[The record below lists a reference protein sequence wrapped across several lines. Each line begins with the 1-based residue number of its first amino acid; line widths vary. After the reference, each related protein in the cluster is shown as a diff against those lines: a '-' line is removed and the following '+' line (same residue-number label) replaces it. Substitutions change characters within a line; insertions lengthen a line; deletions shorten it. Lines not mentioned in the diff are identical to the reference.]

1 MYPSGDILARFA
13 SIGPPVVV
21 VFRKRGVVMNGWERR
36 FQSGERASKGNYA
49 VGVETMNYLR
59 VRAAFAR
66 DQRSVLVDYVTS
78 KLTLVYQDNV
88 FRRLHANH
96 RDKKVNSCCPKYEL
110 HSHFPTPTN
119 RMIQQKKDCYSRNT
133 TER

>member
-1 MYPSGDILARFA
+1 MYTLGDILARFA

-21 VFRKRGVVMNGWERR
+21 VFRKRGVVMDRWEHR
-36 FQSGERASKGNYA
+36 FQSRERASKGNYA
-49 VGVETMNYLR
+49 VGVEMMSYLR

-66 DQRSVLVDYVTS
+66 DQTIALVDSVTS
-78 KLTLVYQDNV
+78 KLTLVYQDNA

-96 RDKKVNSCCPKYEL
+96 RDKKVNSSYPKYEL

-119 RMIQQKKDCYSRNT
+119 RMIQREKDYYSRNT

>member
-21 VFRKRGVVMNGWERR
+21 VFRKSGVVMNGWERR

-49 VGVETMNYLR
+49 VGVKTMNYFR

-66 DQRSVLVDYVTS
+66 DQTIVLVDYVTS
-78 KLTLVYQDNV
+78 NLPSFIRIMYSVGFTQITVT
-88 FRRLHANH
+88 
-96 RDKKVNSCCPKYEL
+96 KK
-110 HSHFPTPTN
+110 
-119 RMIQQKKDCYSRNT
+119 
-133 TER
+133 